1 MSTIPPSKPRPRWFA
16 PSSIPPILLLTVVTS
31 FAFNHAL
38 ISTQRKEDV
47 RAHRIRTSLL
57 QDTIDYNSRLLFHLN
72 PPSSKAGSWF
82 SSSQPTKV
90 DVEPEWAAEER
101 ETLVRRWRALGL
113 DPIAKGVLSRSP
125 NSTPSSSSSSSSS
138 SSGASVGKAETPELI
153 PRVNGP
159 KEVTWGE
166 IFLGSKEKRSSLT
179 ERWQKVT
186 AGIKDSFTSLNPT
199 QQGNDRVKEEAETS
213 EEEEKELEELAKLW
227 SSYSKQ
233 S

>member
-47 RAHRIRTSLL
+47 RAHRIRTALL

-72 PPSSKAGSWF
+72 PPSSKAGFWF

-90 DVEPEWAAEER
+90 EVEPEWVAEER

-125 NSTPSSSSSSSSS
+125 NSTPSSS
-138 SSGASVGKAETPELI
+138 GASVAKAETAELL

-186 AGIKDSFTSLNPT
+186 AGIKHSFTSLNPK
-199 QQGNDRVKEEAETS
+199 QEGNARVEEEVKTS